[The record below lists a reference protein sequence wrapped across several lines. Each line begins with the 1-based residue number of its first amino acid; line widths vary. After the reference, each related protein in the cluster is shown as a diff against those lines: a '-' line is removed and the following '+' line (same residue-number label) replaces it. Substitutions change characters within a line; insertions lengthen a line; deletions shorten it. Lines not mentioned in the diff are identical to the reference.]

1 MKPTKTLP
9 KKLMVSLTSNLCLM
23 CIQLDR
29 VSQLTSLISFNPKT
43 AGREWGGVGA
53 NLNPPCG
60 FSKNASSYF
69 NIIISHIIPENF
81 VEILQVV
88 QKI

>member
-43 AGREWGGVGA
+43 AGREWGWGGGQFESP
-53 NLNPPCG
+53 LWFFEKCI
-60 FSKNASSYF
+60 FLF
-69 NIIISHIIPENF
+69 
-81 VEILQVV
+81 
-88 QKI
+88 